1 MSSDHALRFCQEDI
15 VVSSPE
21 VAQFGA
27 NRPCKVAL
35 AGFGTVGQSVARI
48 LCSRFAQQFC
58 LTHVFNRRI
67 EQKKT
72 DWVPNHVHWTDRFEH
87 VLNSD
92 ADVVLELVGGLDPAG
107 EWVSRA
113 LAVGK
118 SVVTANKQLIARRG
132 PELMQLARE
141 NGAHLLYGASVAGG
155 IPVLQGLQDGL
166 AGDRILKIRGILNGT
181 CNYILTEMERSQA
194 TFSDALEQAQAMGFA
209 EADASDDIDGFDARA
224 KLTILS
230 RTAFGINVAIDQV
243 FARSI
248 REVEQVDLSHA
259 HDLGCTIRQISRAE
273 LDGETLYAGVQPALV
288 PEASPLARV
297 SGSQNVVVSTGE
309 FGGETI
315 FSGRGAGGDPTAV
328 AVVSDLLWIA
338 RQNGLNAETPS
349 AKTPVKDVSGDFTT
363 AHYVRF
369 RVNDRPG
376 IIASLANIFAK
387 YTINIDAVLQRP
399 GYSKSSLPFVI
410 TLEPCSA
417 ATMSEAMAE
426 IRQLDFHVHPPLDLP
441 ILT

>member
-15 VVSSPE
+15 AVTSSDLIE
-21 VAQFGA
+21 RSAS
-27 NRPCKVAL
+27 RKCKVAL
-35 AGFGTVGQSVARI
+35 VGFGTVGQSVARI
-48 LCSRFAQQFC
+48 LCSRFAHQFS
-58 LTHVFNRRI
+58 LTQIFNRRI
-67 EQKKT
+67 EQKKVE
-72 DWVPNHVHWTDRFEH
+72 WVPDNVLWTDHFDD
-87 VLNSD
+87 VLNSG
-92 ADVVLELVGGLDPAG
+92 ADVLLELAGGLHPAG
-107 EWVSRA
+107 DWVSRS
-113 LAVGK
+113 LAAGK

-132 PELMQLARE
+132 PELMQLARDS
-141 NGAHLLYGASVAGG
+141 GAHLLYGASVAGG

-166 AGDRILKIRGILNGT
+166 AGDRILRIRGILNGT

-224 KLTILS
+224 KLTILA
-230 RTAFGINVAIDQV
+230 RTAFGLDIATSQV

-248 REVEQVDLSHA
+248 REVDQVDLSHA

-273 LDGETLYAGVQPALV
+273 LEGDTLFAGVQPALV
-288 PEASPLARV
+288 PQVSPLARV

-338 RQNGLNAETPS
+338 RQTGLNAAAHS
-349 AKTPVKDVSGDFTT
+349 AKAHVNTVSGNFST

-376 IIASLANIFAK
+376 IIAALANVFARFG
-387 YTINIDAVLQRP
+387 INIDAVLQRP
-399 GYSKSSLPFVI
+399 GYSKTALPFVI

-417 ATMSEAMAE
+417 KTMSEAMAE
-426 IRQLDFHVHPPLDLP
+426 IRKLDFHVNPPLDLP
-441 ILT
+441 ILD

>member
-1 MSSDHALRFCQEDI
+1 VNSDRVSGFCQEDI
-15 VVSSPE
+15 VATSPE
-21 VAQFGA
+21 VHEHGTSQK
-27 NRPCKVAL
+27 CKVAL

-48 LCSRFAQQFC
+48 LCSRFAQQFS
-58 LTHVFNRRI
+58 LTHIFNRRI
-67 EQKKT
+67 EQKKA
-72 DWVPNHVHWTDRFEH
+72 DWLPRYVQWTDRFEH

-107 EWVSRA
+107 EWVSRS
-113 LAVGK
+113 LAAGK

-132 PELMQLARE
+132 SELMQLARE
-141 NGAHLLYGASVAGG
+141 HGSHLLYGASVAGG

-224 KLTILS
+224 KLTILA
-230 RTAFGINVAIDQV
+230 RTAFGFDIETSQI

-273 LDGETLYAGVQPALV
+273 LEGDTLFAGIQPALV
-288 PEASPLARV
+288 PETSPLARV

-338 RQNGLNAETPS
+338 RQNGLTVEAPS
-349 AKTPVKDVSGDFTT
+349 AQSQLAAVSGDFST

-376 IIASLANIFAK
+376 IIAALASVFAK
-387 YTINIDAVLQRP
+387 FDINIDAVLQRS
-399 GYSKSSLPFVI
+399 GYAKSALPFVM

-417 ATMSEAMAE
+417 KTMSAAMEE
-426 IRQLDFHVHPPLDLP
+426 IRKLDFHVHPPLDLP
-441 ILT
+441 ILA

>member
-1 MSSDHALRFCQEDI
+1 VASDHALRFCQEDI
-15 VVSSPE
+15 VVTSPE
-21 VAQFGA
+21 ENGNGA
-27 NRPCKVAL
+27 ARNFKVAL
-35 AGFGTVGQSVARI
+35 LGFGTVGQSVARI
-48 LCSRFAQQFC
+48 LCSRFKERFS
-58 LTHVFNRRI
+58 LTHIFNRRI
-67 EQKKT
+67 EQKRAE
-72 DWVPNHVHWTDRFEH
+72 WVPTYVQWSDRIELI
-87 VLNSD
+87 LNSD
-92 ADVVLELVGGLDPAG
+92 AEVILELIGGLEPAE

-113 LAVGK
+113 LAAGK
-118 SVVTANKQLIARRG
+118 SVVTANKQLVARRG
-132 PELMQLARE
+132 PELTKLAHE

-194 TFSDALEQAQAMGFA
+194 TFSDALEQAQALGFA

-224 KLTILS
+224 KLTILA
-230 RTAFGINVAIDQV
+230 RTAFALDIATDQV

-273 LDGETLYAGVQPALV
+273 LENGTLFAGVQPALV
-288 PEASPLARV
+288 SESSPLARV
-297 SGSQNVVVSTGE
+297 IGSQNVVMSTGE

-338 RQNGLNAETPS
+338 RQSGLSPELHPPKAEVS
-349 AKTPVKDVSGDFTT
+349 KVSGDFST

-376 IIASLANIFAK
+376 IIAALANVFAK
-387 YTINIDAVLQRP
+387 FGINIDAVLQRP
-399 GYSKSSLPFVI
+399 GYPKSVLPFVI

-417 ATMSEAMAE
+417 KTISEAMAE
-426 IRQLDFHVHPPLDLP
+426 IRQLDFHVHPPMDLP